1 MGPSHHIL
9 LTFDNIVYAWGENR
23 YGQLGL
29 GDRRP
34 RPYPTR
40 VESLDGKDIN
50 KIACGAHFSVFCGDR
65 GIAMICGHKKYL
77 GNGKS
82 NEDWLKPKLID
93 SLLREDIVDL
103 SAGDEH
109 IAAVCGGGQVFVWG
123 SGEYGQLGTGNT
135 EHVYNPKKVIFLPF
149 MTNICS

>member
-1 MGPSHHIL
+1 
-9 LTFDNIVYAWGENR
+9 
-23 YGQLGL
+23 
-29 GDRRP
+29 
-34 RPYPTR
+34 
-40 VESLDGKDIN
+40 
-50 KIACGAHFSVFCGDR
+50 
-65 GIAMICGHKKYL
+65 MICGHKKYL

-135 EHVYNPKKVIFLPF
+135 EHVYTPKKVIF
-149 MTNICS
+149 TIYD